1 VLSSKY
7 DEKVGVTVD
16 PKLGQGQHD
25 DNKPSTKQ
33 PPSFSSLQA
42 RPTASKTDKAEC
54 PVHEQNSDC
63 SLVEYQSQIRPIPRS
78 VCAGVDW
85 RQLGLQPKAESTSQP
100 KNCRSSDLPVVDY
113 LPIASSVVHGK
124 NGDV

>member
-1 VLSSKY
+1 MLSSKY

-42 RPTASKTDKAEC
+42 RPTASKTGKAEC
-54 PVHEQNSDC
+54 SAHEQNSDC
-63 SLVEYQSQIRPIPRS
+63 SLVEHQSQIRPIPGS
-78 VCAGVDW
+78 SALELTGHNWACSL
-85 RQLGLQPKAESTSQP
+85 RQKALLDQKTVGLLTFPSLIT
-100 KNCRSSDLPVVDY
+100 Y
-113 LPIASSVVHGK
+113 
-124 NGDV
+124 